1 MELGAIVELGVV
13 VVVVVEVTVVVTVEG
28 KEVPVVALVA
38 TSGATVVVDVVARVV
53 GVEDLGKSN
62 YLQ

>member
-13 VVVVVEVTVVVTVEG
+13 VVEVVEVTVVVTVEG
-28 KEVPVVALVA
+28 KEVPVVAMVT

>member
-1 MELGAIVELGVV
+1 M

-28 KEVPVVALVA
+28 KEVPVVAMVA
-38 TSGATVVVDVVARVV
+38 TSGATVVVDVVAGVV
-53 GVEDLGKSN
+53 GVEDLGKSD

>member
-1 MELGAIVELGVV
+1 MELGAIVELGV

-28 KEVPVVALVA
+28 KEVPVVAMVA
-38 TSGATVVVDVVARVV
+38 TSGATVVVDVVAGVV
-53 GVEDLGKSN
+53 GVEDLGKCD

>member
-1 MELGAIVELGVV
+1 M

-28 KEVPVVALVA
+28 KEVPVVAMVA

-53 GVEDLGKSN
+53 GVEDLGKSD